1 MDEDLK
7 KELAKASAEAQN
19 RYRNIDFQV
28 DTLSN
33 SNSNSS
39 GAYYTPWRNTITVGH
54 FLDDESK
61 TRWSGGVGTLV
72 HEQKHR
78 DNANQGMY
86 AYAMSVEQAYKVCM
100 HDEISA
106 NIAELIYWRNEY
118 IKTGDIAVLED
129 YRCNSLFGFYVDAV
143 KNGEINPFSNS
154 KEDFDKEMALIAN
167 GTRDTW
173 ERRSASTQYL
183 DDHCVNAKIYGE
195 EDGKH
200 ADFYD
205 QNYERAKKIAYTI
218 GGVDFTEYM
227 DKDAEIPYQAKK
239 IILGSKFLEQQ
250 GFPEYDGKMSL
261 LQYQKLLQHALVMK
275 DGNVGINSDE
285 PFTEGSDLTKGRFN
299 LDMGAFSYLTEN
311 KLQDRIVKKYKEAL
325 DSIAKEDK
333 KIIEDIIIGIAKDYE
348 LRGEKLPVGDDK
360 AYNEAVDRLYSGN
373 VKFNQ
378 DELVYEGNVNL
389 RNMFNPSDELP
400 LKELP
405 EEALES
411 QKKLEDM
418 GMWGRGLR
426 QYGNFFVGDGLNY
439 DKAANLPYGLRYPVE
454 VIGIGIGAPIL
465 AAGRKCVEFGG
476 DCVDTVKGWFG
487 VEVDKNEPVRPVKE
501 DNTPEYYEWSEE
513 KRVSPIQQKEILNLM
528 ADVIEK
534 PTNQGK
540 PDGFLAHRP
549 KKINQEQRKVLKKDM
564 QKEAKDKAKMLKIIE
579 RMNKINGVRKEI
591 DAGKTINILYD
602 KYGDN
607 AYDLLI
613 KAVNE
618 PFNYAKDVGDKS
630 IRTSREAVNS
640 LCNLDETKKNVVL
653 NSLLQNKGR

>member
-28 DTLSN
+28 DTLAVDHALNGYFTGSKN
-33 SNSNSS
+33 SI
-39 GAYYTPWRNTITVGH
+39 TINYLEDNENFNKPGK
-54 FLDDESK
+54 SK
-61 TRWSGGVGTLV
+61 VVLI

-78 DNANQGMY
+78 DNQNQGMLEY
-86 AYAMSVEQAYKVCM
+86 ALSVEHAYKVDM
-100 HDEISA
+100 HNEISA
-106 NIAELIYWRNEY
+106 NMASLIYLRDEY
-118 IKTGDIAVLED
+118 LKTGDISVFDEYD
-129 YRCNSLFGFYVDAV
+129 KRFSFYTDAI

-154 KEDFDKEMALIAN
+154 KEDFDKEMSLIAN
-167 GTRDTW
+167 GTRDMW
-173 ERRSASTQYL
+173 VSEFGRDLYIKQNSNSALY
-183 DDHCVNAKIYGE
+183 YGE
-195 EDGKH
+195 TDGKH
-200 ADFYD
+200 AEFYD
-205 QNYERAKKIAYTI
+205 ENYERAKKIAYNI
-218 GGVDFTEYM
+218 GGIDFTQYL
-227 DKDAEIPYQAKK
+227 DKDVEIPEQGK
-239 IILGSKFLEQQ
+239 IKILSGEKLAEALEL
-250 GFPEYDGKMSL
+250 PRYDGSMSL

-275 DGNVGINSDE
+275 DGKVGINSDE
-285 PFTEGSDLTKGRFN
+285 PFIEGSDLTKGRFN

-311 KLQDRIVKKYKEAL
+311 KLQDRTVKKYKEAL

-348 LRGEKLPVGDDK
+348 SRSEKLPVGDDK

-405 EEALES
+405 EKALES

-418 GMWGRGLR
+418 GMWGRGVR
-426 QYGNFFVGDGLNY
+426 QYCDFFGINDRNY
-439 DKAANLPYGLRYPVE
+439 DAFADLPFGLRYPVD
-454 VIGIGIGAPIL
+454 VLVFGIGAPVV
-465 AAGRKCVEFGG
+465 AAGKKCVEFGG

-579 RMNKINGVRKEI
+579 RMNKISGVRKEI

-653 NSLLQNKGR
+653 NSLLQNKGRY